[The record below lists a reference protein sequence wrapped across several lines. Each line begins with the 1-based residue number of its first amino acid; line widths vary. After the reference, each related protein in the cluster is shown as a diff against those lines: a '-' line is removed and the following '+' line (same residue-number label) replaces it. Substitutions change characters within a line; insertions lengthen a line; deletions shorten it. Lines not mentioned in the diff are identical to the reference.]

1 MNKYA
6 IITNAHGERYKRLSM
21 FTTPLSS
28 RYAAS
33 IGVDFLAFSEAP
45 EDRHPA
51 DTDAFFVSRQN
62 IFNLIDDDC
71 FFICQKDTYLPDPR
85 GEMAE
90 WTSLVP
96 SQEHIKMVREQNW
109 YKKMP
114 NHALEMFESQPAC
127 RVRFHSDGGS
137 QLNVKDDPFVSAE
150 WLAAIC
156 CLTSINPADLRELC
170 KSPFFINSG
179 LFLLKNCEKSFDF
192 LNECIMN
199 YCI

>member
-51 DTDAFFVSRQN
+51 WAKITLCERALKMGYEWVCWIDTDAFFVSRQN

-114 NHALEMFESQPAC
+114 NHALEMFESQPAWKKL
-127 RVRFHSDGGS
+127 RAEFENTV
-137 QLNVKDDPFVSAE
+137 LDDVQIIF
-150 WLAAIC
+150 
-156 CLTSINPADLRELC
+156 
-170 KSPFFINSG
+170 
-179 LFLLKNCEKSFDF
+179 
-192 LNECIMN
+192 
-199 YCI
+199 